1 MQEFGLV
8 KELAETERELAE
20 MLDEAR
26 RSAEGKVAKAKEE
39 AQRILTEADV
49 RIRQMEETLEARI
62 SQETEKR
69 AKEAHRKSEVEA
81 QRIRQQADPNID
93 RTVDF
98 LLSEVLP

>member
-1 MQEFGLV
+1 VQEFGIV
-8 KELAETERELAE
+8 KELVETERELAR

-26 RSAEGKVAKAKEE
+26 RSAEGRVAKAKEE

-62 SQETEKR
+62 SQETEKH
-69 AKEAHRKSEVEA
+69 AEEAHMKSEAEV

>member
-1 MQEFGLV
+1 VQEFGLV
-8 KELAETERELAE
+8 KELAETERELAR

-39 AQRILTEADV
+39 AQRILTDADV
-49 RIRQMEETLEARI
+49 RIREMEETLEARI

-69 AKEAHRKSEVEA
+69 AKEAHRRSEAEA